1 MKRHD
6 DRTTDNA
13 PIDLNGK
20 FSTSDL
26 IYLGLD
32 ELAYVKPIKEDGES
46 IFGIFAAD
54 GEKIGMAP
62 ELELARAMAIQSD
75 LYPVNVH

>member
-1 MKRHD
+1 MTRYD
-6 DRTTDNA
+6 DPTTDNV
-13 PIDLNGK
+13 PIDLNG
-20 FSTSDL
+20 SLSNNDL
-26 IYLGLD
+26 FYLGLD
-32 ELAYVKPIKEDGES
+32 ELAYVKQIVEDGES

>member
-1 MKRHD
+1 MTRD
-6 DRTTDNA
+6 NDRVTDNV
-13 PIDLNGK
+13 PIDLNDK
-20 FSTSDL
+20 FSNSDL

-32 ELAYVKPIKEDGES
+32 ELAYVKQIIEDGEN

-54 GEKIGMAP
+54 GEQIGMAP
-62 ELELARAMAIQSD
+62 EFELARAMAIQSD

>member
-1 MKRHD
+1 MTQYD
-6 DRTTDNA
+6 DPSTDNE
-13 PIDLNGK
+13 PIDLNGA
-20 FSTSDL
+20 FDNSDL

-32 ELAYVKPIKEDGES
+32 ELAYVKKIVEGGEN

-54 GEKIGMAP
+54 GEQIGMAP
-62 ELELARAMAIQSD
+62 EFELARAMAIQSD

>member
-1 MKRHD
+1 MTQYD
-6 DRTTDNA
+6 DPATDSI
-13 PIDLNGK
+13 PIDLNGTL
-20 FSTSDL
+20 SNSDL

-32 ELAYVKPIKEDGES
+32 ELAYIKRIVEDDEN

-54 GEKIGMAP
+54 GEQIGMAP
-62 ELELARAMAIQSD
+62 ELELARAMAIQND

>member
-1 MKRHD
+1 MTRYD
-6 DRTTDNA
+6 NSVTDNV
-13 PIDLNGK
+13 PIDLNGT
-20 FSTSDL
+20 FSDSDL

-32 ELAYVKPIKEDGES
+32 EVAYVKPIVEDGEN

-62 ELELARAMAIQSD
+62 EFELARAMAIQSD